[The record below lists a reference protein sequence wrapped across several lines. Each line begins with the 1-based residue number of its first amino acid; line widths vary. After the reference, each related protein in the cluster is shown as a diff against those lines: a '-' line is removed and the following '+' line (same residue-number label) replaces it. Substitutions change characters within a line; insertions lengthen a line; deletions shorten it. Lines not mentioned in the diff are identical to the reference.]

1 MGMVLKLLFN
11 LQDAVRVEGESA
23 DSTVSMRQ
31 QSSRPAVHSATCCN
45 SENSTFQVMKFM
57 IATELREYFNR
68 IGA

>member
-31 QSSRPAVHSATCCN
+31 QSSTPAVHSATCCN

-57 IATELREYFNR
+57 IATEKRE
-68 IGA
+68 